1 MAGISRGEAARRH
14 GAGTRSGKKRIEIA
28 EKHHHWFELRKQG
41 LNLPQIAEACKGT
54 PYAGTKPAIYQA
66 IVRAIDRLVTPGAE
80 AMRQLE
86 AERIDELQRA
96 YWKNALLGDTAAA
109 AFCLKCIMERCKL
122 YGLPLA
128 PPEQPTVNIAIGT
141 QQPSQLEQLSLEDVL
156 PLLEAAGYEVRQKA
170 TQNQP
175 LLTTGESPDD
185 VPEKG

>member
-96 YWKNALLGDTAAA
+96 YWSAATMGDLSAA
-109 AFCLKCIMERCKL
+109 AFVLKCIGDRRKL
-122 YGLPLA
+122 FGLDLA
-128 PPEQPTVNIAIGT
+128 PPETPAVNIAIGA
-141 QQPSQLEQLSLEDVL
+141 QAPAQLEQITLADVL
-156 PLLEAAGYEVRQKA
+156 PLLEAAGYEVKQKA
-170 TQNQP
+170 TP
-175 LLTTGESPDD
+175 VLEAKGEDAD
-185 VPEKG
+185 KA